1 MSKVLIVCFD
11 GLQPT
16 QVTPELMPNLAALAA
31 EGVTFQNHH
40 PVFPTVTR
48 INAASMVTGRY
59 PGGHG
64 LAGNTVVMREFDPY
78 RSFSA
83 LEPVLAEVAQKL
95 GHTLLA
101 PTLADILQRHGQEY
115 IAVGI
120 GTTGNAYVHNPN
132 AERSGGA
139 TIHPEF
145 CLPYSLHSDI
155 IGQFGPWP
163 EDSMPATGR
172 LSHAVRIMTEYV
184 LPERDPAVALFW
196 SCEPDHAQHAAGVGA
211 DISNAAIQAADEQFG
226 RLLGWLSENGRSGE
240 TDVIVISDHGYTTV
254 TETVDVESLV
264 REAGFPQGT
273 DAGGVVV
280 AHNGGSVLFYIHEK
294 DRATTDRLA
303 EWLMTQPWC
312 GSMLAS
318 EAVEGIAGT
327 LPLRLAQGD
336 GTRSPELAISLAW
349 DSTPNQA
356 GYPGHAY
363 CTGLAPGLGLHGS
376 MSRHEMR
383 NTLVARGPSFKRGVA
398 VSTPTGN
405 VDLTPTILHIL
416 GISPAVPMD
425 GRPLLEALEGGP
437 DPASVQWATEVHRAE
452 RPVGGGVYRQ
462 EVTVSQVDATTYID
476 QGTARLDTT

>member
-1 MSKVLIVCFD
+1 
-11 GLQPT
+11 
-16 QVTPELMPNLAALAA
+16 
-31 EGVTFQNHH
+31 
-40 PVFPTVTR
+40 
-48 INAASMVTGRY
+48 
-59 PGGHG
+59 
-64 LAGNTVVMREFDPY
+64 
-78 RSFSA
+78 
-83 LEPVLAEVAQKL
+83 
-95 GHTLLA
+95 
-101 PTLADILQRHGQEY
+101 
-115 IAVGI
+115 
-120 GTTGNAYVHNPN
+120 
-132 AERSGGA
+132 
-139 TIHPEF
+139 
-145 CLPYSLHSDI
+145 
-155 IGQFGPWP
+155 
-163 EDSMPATGR
+163 
-172 LSHAVRIMTEYV
+172 
-184 LPERDPAVALFW
+184 
-196 SCEPDHAQHAAGVGA
+196 
-211 DISNAAIQAADEQFG
+211 
-226 RLLGWLSENGRSGE
+226 
-240 TDVIVISDHGYTTV
+240 
-254 TETVDVESLV
+254 
-264 REAGFPQGT
+264 
-273 DAGGVVV
+273 VV

-336 GTRSPELAISLAW
+336 GARSPDLAISLAW

-462 EVTVSQVDATTYID
+462 EVTVSHVDATTYID
-476 QGTARLDTT
+476 QGTARLDIT